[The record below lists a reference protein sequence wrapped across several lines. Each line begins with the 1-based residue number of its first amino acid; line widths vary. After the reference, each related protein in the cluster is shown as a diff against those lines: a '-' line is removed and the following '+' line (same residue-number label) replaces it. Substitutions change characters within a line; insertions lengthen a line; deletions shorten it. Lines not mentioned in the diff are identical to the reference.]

1 MNMTRYT
8 ANGSAS
14 GASRFLGG
22 GAFTWLAA
30 LMLATLAQPATA
42 QVMIPD
48 VTAQLEAADIEVVEG
63 DDAIF
68 KLSLSRSFDFD
79 IRYAYQTQDATA
91 KAGKDYEAQKG
102 YVVFAAGPVSMR
114 RSGSR
119 PTGTTSSTAP
129 KISSLCC
136 PTWRRMATEWSGSSM
151 CGPSVG
157 VSKAFPTRRQCRL
170 GFATVAQ
177 AQPRSGTSLEVRTLA
192 GAVAETESL

>member
-68 KLSLSRSFDFD
+68 KLSLSRSFDFE

-102 YVVFAAGPVSMR
+102 YVVFAAGRQYAEVRVKTYRDNIVDGTENFKLVLSDMETHGYGMVWFQYVWTERWRIQGLPDTKAVQAWIR
-114 RSGSR
+114 NRS
-119 PTGTTSSTAP
+119 TSTAQ
-129 KISSLCC
+129 K
-136 PTWRRMATEWSGSSM
+136 RH
-151 CGPSVG
+151 
-157 VSKAFPTRRQCRL
+157 
-170 GFATVAQ
+170 
-177 AQPRSGTSLEVRTLA
+177 
-192 GAVAETESL
+192 